1 MAALLAP
8 SGNRRARSD
17 RRPRSTSTKV
27 HRHRCRDGHADDL
40 HRFGQSQQELDPL
53 ERREPA
59 RDHRQSELAQTSLA
73 EFMRLYEHYRARA
86 IWNMPQGAGSGAD
99 GAGRQRQKAFTF
111 KMKRDHWVKGAF
123 KEGTPEAV
131 ARVALACPPD
141 RWNRA
146 SIRDRPGVAARP
158 GCS

>member
-1 MAALLAP
+1 MP
-8 SGNRRARSD
+8 RQTR
-17 RRPRSTSTKV
+17 RRPAPVRPISA
-27 HRHRCRDGHADDL
+27 RNDENL
-40 HRFGQSQQELDPL
+40 L
-53 ERREPA
+53 EITGSP
-59 RDHRQSELAQTSLA
+59 ELAQTSLA

-123 KEGTPEAV
+123 KEGTPEAI

-146 SIRDRPGVAARP
+146 AIRDRPGVAARP